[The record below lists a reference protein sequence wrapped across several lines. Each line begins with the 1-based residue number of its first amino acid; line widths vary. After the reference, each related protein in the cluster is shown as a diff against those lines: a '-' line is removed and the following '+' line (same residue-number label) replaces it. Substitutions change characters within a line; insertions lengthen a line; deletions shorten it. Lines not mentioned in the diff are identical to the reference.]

1 MHRLFSGGRCWIRQC
16 QLPFPRDDRYPAY
29 PRLKA
34 HLGASLPNI
43 AALEGAGGS
52 RLANPTL
59 AAAFVSTKDSRNL
72 SLESVLRWFGI
83 PSALAAER
91 ATLCWPIPVPDL
103 CLNCHSCGH
112 ALPLMPGDM
121 IGRRDTCTGCGADLH
136 ACVHCRHFDP
146 SRSSQCCE
154 PQAEWVSDK
163 EKSNF
168 CDYFEVRTAVN
179 LTSQGRSSRRIGA
192 RAAFHNLFKD

>member
-1 MHRLFSGGRCWIRQC
+1 MTGSGS
-16 QLPFPRDDRYPAY
+16 
-29 PRLKA
+29 LK
-34 HLGASLPNI
+34 
-43 AALEGAGGS
+43 
-52 RLANPTL
+52 R
-59 AAAFVSTKDSRNL
+59 L
-72 SLESVLRWFGI
+72 SLVSVVRGFGV
-83 PSALAAER
+83 PSAIPANVL
-91 ATLCWPIPVPDL
+91 LSWPIPVPDV

-121 IGRRDTCTGCGADLH
+121 IGRRDTCTACGADLH

-146 SRSSQCCE
+146 SRSNQCVE

-168 CDYFEVRTAVN
+168 CEYFEARTAVN
-179 LTSQGRSSRRIGA
+179 LTSQGRSSRRIDA